1 NALERESVVAYCGG
15 RPRFDRKLDLINLSK
30 TLPGK
35 EKTPMKL
42 IYKASSARSE
52 RGSTSSSK
60 SKKNSARKEALE
72 TVRKEK
78 DNTVMSY
85 IGTGS
90 FDSEVIERVNN
101 KLHKVEVKEKAHYD
115 FLVEVARRSGLDMSD
130 VWEVENV
137 LKGCISKVEE
147 QCNYTPSEG
156 AKFVKMPMR
165 TTEEMNWRQRTAII
179 FFLLHPLLGNNDET
193 ACCSIFNVNK
203 NTLQGWLHKQGM
215 RFRWRKYIDKYTV
228 KSVMDYMG
236 EKWKQCSKF
245 KVLTSKQ
252 MDEKLPNHILHKYRC
267 KEAGREILFFS
278 SDGIS
283 VQQKV
288 ARAKRKKDQ
297 YVFLKVDQKR
307 AHTNLDRKTGKY
319 AMEKQWV
326 ASELCS
332 GWNVGFPLTTAELS
346 RRLRQ
351 EFFEGSLFDAH
362 MLKND
367 NKTLNQWLR
376 RAVDDAGF
384 SSRCS
389 SFASKI
395 PIGWG

>member
-1 NALERESVVAYCGG
+1 
-15 RPRFDRKLDLINLSK
+15 
-30 TLPGK
+30 
-35 EKTPMKL
+35 M
-42 IYKASSARSE
+42 
-52 RGSTSSSK
+52 
-60 SKKNSARKEALE
+60 
-72 TVRKEK
+72 
-78 DNTVMSY
+78 
-85 IGTGS
+85 
-90 FDSEVIERVNN
+90 
-101 KLHKVEVKEKAHYD
+101 
-115 FLVEVARRSGLDMSD
+115 
-130 VWEVENV
+130 
-137 LKGCISKVEE
+137 
-147 QCNYTPSEG
+147 
-156 AKFVKMPMR
+156 KMPMR

-252 MDEKLPNHILHKYRC
+252 MDEKLPNHTLHKYRC

-384 SSRCS
+384 SSRCA
-389 SFASKI
+389 SFALKI
-395 PIGWG
+395 PIGWDRLAKEGARRVRNNFKKANVNVVINADEINVKFHETTKTVLAVKGEKRIGVARKFDEKDGCTVMVAMEMKTGELLQPFIIFTGKFGKTLMEYYKPYKKSKIITTENHWMTEHAMRIWLDSIRQMFPGRRIGIT